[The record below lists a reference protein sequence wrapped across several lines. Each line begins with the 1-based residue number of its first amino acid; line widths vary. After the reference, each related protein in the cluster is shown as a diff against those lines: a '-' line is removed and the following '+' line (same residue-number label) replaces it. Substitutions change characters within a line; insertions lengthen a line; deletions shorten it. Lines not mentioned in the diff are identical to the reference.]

1 MKSEPLHNE
10 IPVTKIKSISD
21 CEKHIKMMKTK
32 PQTSNLLTNLTQQ
45 DRNSNTVI
53 LLPETLFLAVWK
65 VTWIMYEVIDENSH
79 AYSHGLTRTSLM
91 RKELCPSL
99 ILTKWYYLT
108 LLLTFNHV
116 YCISTFHIGFF
127 LIGFSVTNIFG
138 VTTSSW
144 RQNCLLQTKQN
155 KLKVERF

>member
-1 MKSEPLHNE
+1 M
-10 IPVTKIKSISD
+10 SD
-21 CEKHIKMMKTK
+21 CEKHIKIMNTK

-45 DRNSNTVI
+45 HRNSNTVI
-53 LLPETLFLAVWK
+53 LLPETSFLAVYTIEQWR
-65 VTWIMYEVIDENSH
+65 VTWIMYEVIDENNH

-116 YCISTFHIGFF
+116 YCVSTFHIGFF
-127 LIGFSVTNIFG
+127 LLGLALQIFLASRHHHKCKTVFCKLQKTN
-138 VTTSSW
+138 W
-144 RQNCLLQTKQN
+144 R
-155 KLKVERF
+155 